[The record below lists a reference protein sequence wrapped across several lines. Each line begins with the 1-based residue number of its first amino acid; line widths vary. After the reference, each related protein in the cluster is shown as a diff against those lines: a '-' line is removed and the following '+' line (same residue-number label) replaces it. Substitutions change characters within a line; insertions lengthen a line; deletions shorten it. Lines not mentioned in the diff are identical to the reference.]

1 MLRIALGIEY
11 DGSAYS
17 GFQRQQSAYTVQTEL
32 EKALTHIANEPIMVK
47 CAGRTDAGV
56 HATGQIVHFDTQ
68 ANRPEHAWTMG
79 VNTRLPDDVAIRWAK
94 PVSDAFH
101 ARFSAT
107 SRRYRYVILNQT
119 LRPGIMRSGITHVY
133 KPLDTDLMHSAAQC
147 LVGKHDFSAFRAS
160 LCQASSPVRHVAAVS
175 VKRIADFVF
184 LDIEANAFL
193 HHMVRNIMGSLIDIG
208 CSEQSETWM
217 RDLLQGQD
225 RTKAA
230 ATAKPNGLYLVKVS
244 YPDQFDI
251 PQVSL
256 GPLFLT

>member
-1 MLRIALGIEY
+1 LRIALGIEY

-17 GFQRQQSAYTVQTEL
+17 GFQRQQSAHTVQAEL

-56 HATGQIVHFDTQ
+56 HATGQIVHFDTEM
-68 ANRPEHAWTMG
+68 NRPEHAWTMG
-79 VNTRLPDDVAIRWAK
+79 VNTRLPDDVAVRWAT
-94 PVSDAFH
+94 PVSDDFH

-107 SRRYRYVILNQT
+107 SRRYRYVMLNQT

-133 KPLDTDLMHSAAQC
+133 KPLNADLMHEAAQC

-160 LCQASSPVRHVAAVS
+160 LCQASSPVRNVSAVS
-175 VKRIADFVF
+175 VKRIEEFVF

-193 HHMVRNIMGSLIDIG
+193 HHMVRNITGSLIDVG
-208 CSEQSETWM
+208 CSEQPVAWM
-217 RDLLQGQD
+217 RDLLEGKD

-230 ATAKPNGLYLVKVS
+230 ATAKPNGLYLVNVS
-244 YPDQFDI
+244 YPEQFTLPD
-251 PQVSL
+251 VSL
-256 GPLFLT
+256 GPLFFS